1 MSAAVARR
9 YFLRGR
15 EALRSGDNDIAAQN
29 FAAALEL
36 YPDFVEARVGHS
48 VVLALTDPPRAANV
62 LRYGLNRAPRP
73 SARAQLSCAL
83 GDVLVAAG
91 DFLGAEVAYADAIAI
106 GGSLPNLIHSRLARL
121 HAKMGHHKQAFE
133 SLLAASRI
141 A

>member
-15 EALRSGDNDIAAQN
+15 DALRAGDNDQAAQN

-36 YPDFVEARVGHS
+36 FPDYVEARVGHS

-62 LRYGLNRAPRP
+62 LRYGLSRVTRP

-91 DFLGAEVAYADAIAI
+91 DFLGAEAAYGEAVAI
-106 GGSLPNLIHSRLARL
+106 GGNLPNLIHSRLARL
-121 HAKMGHHKQAFE
+121 HAKMGHYKQAFD
-133 SLLAASRI
+133 SLLAASRG
-141 A
+141 